1 MGNPGIKEPINCCSL
16 SLNMYAMDSSLLP
29 TGVITDYRE
38 YILQMLPNLEYLD
51 GIARGAL
58 TNNCQHPI
66 VNGGSSTSSSPSCSS
81 RGNDGSSSQSHQGG
95 YRKISPSLSF
105 KDLFRLNRRKKS
117 YPSSS
122 TNWTWSAMEKFS
134 QRLMTS
140 SSQPLAYRIANTTTL
155 LCFTLQK
162 STFK

>member
-1 MGNPGIKEPINCCSL
+1 MNKIHLLNFRINNCDIKNIVDWIQRIRSQCPTLEYLSIMGNPGIKEPINCCSL

-38 YILQMLPNLEYLD
+38 YILQMIPNLEYLD

-122 TNWTWSAMEKFS
+122 TN
-134 QRLMTS
+134 
-140 SSQPLAYRIANTTTL
+140 
-155 LCFTLQK
+155 
-162 STFK
+162 

>member
-1 MGNPGIKEPINCCSL
+1 MNKIHLLYFRINNCDIKNIVDWIQRIRSQCPTLEYLSIMGNPGIKEPINCCSL

-122 TNWTWSAMEKFS
+122 TN
-134 QRLMTS
+134 
-140 SSQPLAYRIANTTTL
+140 
-155 LCFTLQK
+155 
-162 STFK
+162 